1 MPHFS
6 QCTSVFSRWFA
17 SICLLMSVFL
27 FTAPQATHVQK
38 PPPWF
43 TIWES
48 VNMFKWPGAAKVYW
62 RERTNVS
69 VKVIYL
75 KYYWSKYRSMQNNS
89 LWTFSFVVVKGLLRT
104 EFLVAVGTRIHKKVG
119 EMNCFNVIFHT
130 CGRFVRKFEANSTS
144 GYVFII
150 SDQEFQQV
158 IWILDVSWINTK
170 RLTWF

>member
-1 MPHFS
+1 MPSHVSLPFHS
-6 QCTSVFSRWFA
+6 PTSNT
-17 SICLLMSVFL
+17 C
-27 FTAPQATHVQK
+27 PKATPLVHHLRVCQHVQVAWSSK
-38 PPPWF
+38 G
-43 TIWES
+43 
-48 VNMFKWPGAAKVYW
+48 VLK
-62 RERTNVS
+62 REKNVS
-69 VKVIYL
+69 VKAIYL

-119 EMNCFNVIFHT
+119 EVNCFNVILHT
-130 CGRFVRKFEANSTS
+130 CGCFVRKFEANSTS